1 MENAVEAIR
10 ERSDCDATHTK
21 DGFFEGGI
29 EVISN
34 GVEEVAF
41 DEEHAFIMAV
51 DLCNSP

>member
-10 ERSDCDATHTK
+10 ERSDCDATYTK
-21 DGFFEGGI
+21 DSFFEGGI

-34 GVEEVAF
+34 GVEEIAF
-41 DEEHAFIMAV
+41 DEEHIVIMAA